1 MSTWRTRDQAL
12 AASLNSGCACRTLD
26 PERLRRQLEGDPS
39 LAGLAAEIAGSRPHL
54 FSSTAVFVS
63 PRQLAGM
70 QAIVSAVEQVV
81 ALPGYQQ
88 AALARAPD
96 IARLDPG
103 PRGAFMGFDFH
114 PGPDGPRLIEINT
127 NAGGAL
133 LNSVLARA
141 QQACCQEMA
150 ELRQPTANLDRI
162 DETFVEMFRADWR
175 RQRGDETPDRIAI
188 VDDTP
193 PDQYLY
199 PEFQLFRQ
207 LFERHGIEAVI
218 ADAAALEWR
227 DHSLQLEGRTVPFVY
242 NRLTD
247 FHLESPAHAAL
258 RDAYLA
264 GGVVMTPNP
273 HAHALYA
280 DKRNLV
286 TLSNDADLAALGVP
300 DADRAVLRKG
310 VPTTVP
316 VTAEAADELWSR
328 RRQLFFKPARGY
340 GSKAAYR
347 GDKLTR
353 RVWNEILAGDYVAQL
368 IAPAGERLVRIDG
381 ALAGLKLDIRAYAYA
396 GHIQL
401 LAARL
406 YAGQTTNFRTAGG
419 GFAPVFVVP
428 A

>member
-1 MSTWRTRDQAL
+1 ME
-12 AASLNSGCACRTLD
+12 SLNSGCACRTLD

-39 LAGLAAEIAGSRPHL
+39 LAGLAVEIAGSHPNL
-54 FSSTAVFVS
+54 FSATAVFVS
-63 PRQLAGM
+63 PGQVAGM
-70 QAIVSAVEQVV
+70 QAIVSAVERVA

-88 AALARAPD
+88 AALARGPD
-96 IARLDPG
+96 VARLDPG
-103 PRGAFMGFDFH
+103 PRGVFMGFDFH

-133 LNSVLARA
+133 LNSILARA
-141 QQACCQEMA
+141 QQACCGEMA
-150 ELRQPTANLDRI
+150 GLMQPTADLDRI
-162 DETFVEMFRADWR
+162 DGTFIDMFLADWR
-175 RQRGDETPDRIAI
+175 RQRGEGLPGRIAI
-188 VDDTP
+188 VDDAP
-193 PDQYLY
+193 ADQYLY

-218 ADAAALEWR
+218 ADASALEWR
-227 DHSLQLEGRTVPFVY
+227 DHSLRLDGQAVPFVY

-247 FHLESPAHAAL
+247 FYLESPGHAAL

-273 HAHALYA
+273 RAHALYA

-286 TLSNDADLAALGVP
+286 ALSNEAALVGMGVP
-300 DADRAVLRKG
+300 EADRAVLRRG
-310 VPTTVP
+310 VPSTVA
-316 VTAEAADELWSR
+316 VTPAAADDLWAR
-328 RRQLFFKPARGY
+328 RRQLFFKPSRGY
-340 GSKAAYR
+340 GSKATYR

-368 IAPAGERLVRIDG
+368 IAPAGERVVRIDD
-381 ALAGLKLDIRAYAYA
+381 ARTELKMDVRAYVYA
-396 GHIQL
+396 GSIQL

-406 YAGQTTNFRTAGG
+406 YAGQTTNFRTVGG

-428 A
+428 D